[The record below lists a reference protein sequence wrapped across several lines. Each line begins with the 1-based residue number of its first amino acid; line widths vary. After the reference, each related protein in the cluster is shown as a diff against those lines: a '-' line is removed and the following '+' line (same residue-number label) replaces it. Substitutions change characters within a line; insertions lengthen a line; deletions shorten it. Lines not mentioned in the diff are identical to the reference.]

1 MSIDLQELIQHFAE
15 SDYSEFEV
23 AQGDRAV
30 SLKRALV
37 AKPSICDSVENP
49 SSEFENVLSSEGEK
63 ETESSGFIAVK
74 ANRVGQFFPK
84 VKLGDRIACG
94 EVVGHIKAMNIMNE
108 LRCEYEGVV
117 TRMIAQNGEGV
128 AYDELLLELT
138 GEVDEI

>member
-1 MSIDLQELIQHFAE
+1 MNIDLQELIQHFAK

-23 AQGDRAV
+23 AQGDRSV

-37 AKPSICDSVENP
+37 AKTSTCNSLESS
-49 SSEFENVLSSEGEK
+49 SSECEDILSSEDEK
-63 ETESSGFIAVK
+63 ETELSGLVAVK

-84 VKLGDRIACG
+84 VKLGSSVASG

-108 LRCEYEGVV
+108 LRCEYSGVV

-128 AYDELLLELT
+128 AYDEILLELT
-138 GEVDEI
+138 GESDEV